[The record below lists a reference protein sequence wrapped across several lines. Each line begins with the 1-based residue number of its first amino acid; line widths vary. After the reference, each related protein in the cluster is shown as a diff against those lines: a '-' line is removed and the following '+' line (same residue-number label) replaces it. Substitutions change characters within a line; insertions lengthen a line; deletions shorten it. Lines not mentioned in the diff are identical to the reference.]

1 MYSSVRRQRFPLV
14 PGEDFMEIPTTSDL
28 TLVIL
33 ILRTL
38 RPSQG
43 AAAEIA
49 RCRKSKVVEV
59 DRWFRDGLSY
69 REAVAFADD
78 EAIRRLIG
86 REFGD
91 LELKDEVLTRA
102 QQIIGDDILRRFRQ
116 DFVSEQSTC
125 RDGQPMPVRE

>member
-1 MYSSVRRQRFPLV
+1 M
-14 PGEDFMEIPTTSDL
+14 
-28 TLVIL
+28 
-33 ILRTL
+33 
-38 RPSQG
+38 
-43 AAAEIA
+43 
-49 RCRKSKVVEV
+49 
-59 DRWFRDGLSY
+59 
-69 REAVAFADD
+69 AFADD